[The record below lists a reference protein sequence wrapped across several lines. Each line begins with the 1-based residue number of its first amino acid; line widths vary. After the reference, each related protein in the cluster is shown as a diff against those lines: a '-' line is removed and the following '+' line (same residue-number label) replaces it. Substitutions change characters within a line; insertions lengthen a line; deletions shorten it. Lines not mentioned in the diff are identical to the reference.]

1 MYNSQA
7 LYLTSLFYK
16 FNEEDR
22 QTSKLY
28 TLKIKN
34 KKIKNKMLNPLN
46 KLNYKSIDNVFFN
59 FSYKKA
65 IFFLLC
71 F

>member
-46 KLNYKSIDNVFFN
+46 KLNYKSIDNVFN
-59 FSYKKA
+59 FSYKKSD
-65 IFFLLC
+65 FFLLY